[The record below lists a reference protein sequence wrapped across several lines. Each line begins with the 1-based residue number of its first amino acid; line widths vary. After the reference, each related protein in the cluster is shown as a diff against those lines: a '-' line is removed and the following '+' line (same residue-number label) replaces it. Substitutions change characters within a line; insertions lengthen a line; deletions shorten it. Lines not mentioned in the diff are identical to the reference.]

1 MKAKRY
7 LSLLLGLAM
16 LGLNATAFAE
26 VEVEDGEN
34 LPPPMD
40 VTYDAP
46 ATVVVT
52 IPAYSPAPVE
62 TPGTPVTSATT
73 PVSAIMPQPT
83 AKPIAPSQD
92 VKDDYKKGSVYGSY
106 LSTRELK
113 EVKAK
118 VAEVV
123 SASISDGMMDREK
136 IIALV
141 NYVYNHCSYAPD
153 WSKKRANTAWGL
165 LVYGEAQCSGYA
177 RGMVALFDAVGI
189 ESRYVH
195 VAKDAPINL
204 SHQWN
209 LVKLDGKWYHLD
221 VQMNDSSYAG
231 VNKPI
236 VLMSSHLTYDGAK
249 CHDVTG
255 TSLTLQ

>member
-1 MKAKRY
+1 
-7 LSLLLGLAM
+7 
-16 LGLNATAFAE
+16 
-26 VEVEDGEN
+26 
-34 LPPPMD
+34 
-40 VTYDAP
+40 
-46 ATVVVT
+46 
-52 IPAYSPAPVE
+52 
-62 TPGTPVTSATT
+62 
-73 PVSAIMPQPT
+73 MPQPT

-195 VAKDAPINL
+195 AAKDAPINL

>member
-1 MKAKRY
+1 VN
-7 LSLLLGLAM
+7 G
-16 LGLNATAFAE
+16 
-26 VEVEDGEN
+26 
-34 LPPPMD
+34 
-40 VTYDAP
+40 
-46 ATVVVT
+46 
-52 IPAYSPAPVE
+52 
-62 TPGTPVTSATT
+62 
-73 PVSAIMPQPT
+73 
-83 AKPIAPSQD
+83 
-92 VKDDYKKGSVYGSY
+92 DYKKGSVYGPY

-123 SASISDGMMDREK
+123 SASISDGMMDKEK

-165 LVYGEAQCSGYA
+165 LVYGEAQCSGCV

-195 VAKDAPINL
+195 AAKDDPINP